1 MKEYLLNL
9 WEKIKKSSVKCK
21 ILLSLLIVLY
31 IGIICVS
38 AIQLD
43 VDATTPGSITNV
55 SHVIN
60 IESENKTGN
69 IYTVSVFTKSKV
81 SVMQYLLMSLDK
93 NTEIELG
100 QSITYDIF
108 TINEEY
114 VSNVAYKNQSI
125 QDSIIVAYKTAIE
138 EGHDVVLDYK
148 YQGQNLLNIPQNLY
162 KTGSEDIKN
171 NDIITGYNDNKFTS
185 EDDYFNALED
195 IFSNISYNDQSIK
208 QLKDNNKFVFRDEQ
222 GNKIDENIKL
232 VLDIYNFLKDNETTI
247 KLSIIREKE
256 EKTINASLKMMFYL
270 YTGFIIKNDK
280 IYTSGV
286 NNYTSYLINYDK
298 CSPKIKLNEATAV
311 GPSGGL
317 LQTLAVY
324 NAITKD
330 DVTKGLKILGTGGI
344 NLKGEAT
351 TIGGEQQKVITADLY
366 TADIFFIPEE
376 NYESAKLKYDTIKE
390 PSYKLVSV
398 KTFKDVL
405 NYLNNMEGTNE

>member
-1 MKEYLLNL
+1 MKEFLLNL

-21 ILLSLLIVLY
+21 ILLSLLVVLY

-38 AIQLD
+38 VIQLD

-114 VSNVAYKNQSI
+114 ISNVAYKNQSI

-270 YTGFIIKNDK
+270 YTGFIIKNDST
-280 IYTSGV
+280 IY
-286 NNYTSYLINYDK
+286 
-298 CSPKIKLNEATAV
+298 
-311 GPSGGL
+311 
-317 LQTLAVY
+317 
-324 NAITKD
+324 
-330 DVTKGLKILGTGGI
+330 
-344 NLKGEAT
+344 
-351 TIGGEQQKVITADLY
+351 
-366 TADIFFIPEE
+366 
-376 NYESAKLKYDTIKE
+376 
-390 PSYKLVSV
+390 
-398 KTFKDVL
+398 
-405 NYLNNMEGTNE
+405 